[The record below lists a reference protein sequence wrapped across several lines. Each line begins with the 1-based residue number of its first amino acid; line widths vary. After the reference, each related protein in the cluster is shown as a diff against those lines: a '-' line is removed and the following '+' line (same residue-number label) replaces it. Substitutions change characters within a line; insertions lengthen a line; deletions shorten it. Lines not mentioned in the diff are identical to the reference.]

1 MSLQDLRI
9 KFSSY
14 STFAKNSTV
23 LFVGTMIASV
33 LNYVFHVVIGRFVS
47 VETYGEAE
55 ALISIINIVSVPAM
69 TLAMVATKYAAS
81 CSADGDAKGSY
92 EILRYL
98 NKKVFQYSLPIFL
111 LAVAAI
117 PFVGGFLN
125 IDNST
130 ALVLLWIAMLLSF
143 FSAITSGILRGWQKF
158 KDISSSNVWGAAI
171 KLIFGI
177 FLVKIGFGLNGIV
190 GSIVLGTLA
199 SYVATILALR
209 FIHAKEKTASAKC
222 ENTIDFKSLRRYVI
236 PVFVGNLAI
245 TILGNGDMI
254 LAKHNLDALEAGQ
267 YGALTVVSKVIFFAT
282 GIIGS
287 VLFSMSAENSH
298 KGRSS
303 MHILKTALVLVLG
316 ASGAATLIY
325 FMYPAFVL
333 SLLFGNKYSG
343 VASYLGW
350 FAIAVGLFSVVNII
364 FQYLL
369 SIRRTKISYTF
380 LAVAGIMLGA
390 IFLYGKNISSILA
403 IIIIS
408 QIIAIII
415 SLFFLLAG
423 KKGEKIS

>member
-177 FLVKIGFGLNGIV
+177 FFYYQL
-190 GSIVLGTLA
+190 
-199 SYVATILALR
+199 
-209 FIHAKEKTASAKC
+209 
-222 ENTIDFKSLRRYVI
+222 
-236 PVFVGNLAI
+236 
-245 TILGNGDMI
+245 
-254 LAKHNLDALEAGQ
+254 
-267 YGALTVVSKVIFFAT
+267 
-282 GIIGS
+282 
-287 VLFSMSAENSH
+287 
-298 KGRSS
+298 
-303 MHILKTALVLVLG
+303 
-316 ASGAATLIY
+316 
-325 FMYPAFVL
+325 
-333 SLLFGNKYSG
+333 
-343 VASYLGW
+343 
-350 FAIAVGLFSVVNII
+350 
-364 FQYLL
+364 
-369 SIRRTKISYTF
+369 
-380 LAVAGIMLGA
+380 
-390 IFLYGKNISSILA
+390 
-403 IIIIS
+403 
-408 QIIAIII
+408 
-415 SLFFLLAG
+415 
-423 KKGEKIS
+423 